1 MGYCDLNFIVELK
14 LKNGT
19 PYLAEV
25 QVNHDAML
33 EAKSEAHTYYTRWCA
48 SGCPSCARA
57 APRRPCTEGRR
68 KKSPCR
74 FGDVYSNCSGLTLP
88 TPNTLPATNRAS

>member
-57 APRRPCTEGRR
+57 APRRPCARR
-68 KKSPCR
+68 
-74 FGDVYSNCSGLTLP
+74 DVGKG
-88 TPNTLPATNRAS
+88 ARADSAMSTRTAAA